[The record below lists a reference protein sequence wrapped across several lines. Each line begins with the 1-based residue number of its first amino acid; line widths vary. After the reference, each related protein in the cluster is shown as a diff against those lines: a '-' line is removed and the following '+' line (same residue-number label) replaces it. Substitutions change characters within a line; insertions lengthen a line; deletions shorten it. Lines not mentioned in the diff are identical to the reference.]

1 MILILD
7 VSSLITDHLFPF
19 IIGVLLAR
27 LLREFAVVT
36 TTSILAPNDGTIVVT
51 DLPFVSNLHW
61 LY

>member
-36 TTSILAPNDGTIVVT
+36 TTSILAHNDGTIVVT